1 MLVLESRVNYLNIET
16 EKLHQLILEK
26 DALINTLNAKIAEKE
41 REIEALKKKNFG
53 SESQRMVELEDL
65 RNRLNADH
73 VIWLFMYFSNHWL

>member
-1 MLVLESRVNYLNIET
+1 LESRVNYLNIET

-73 VIWLFMYFSNHWL
+73 VI